1 MAMDW
6 KFLVVLFLL
15 IGILALSGFG
25 VFVERTSYVTLTET
39 RHVFLTETVTVTSIV
54 TRELSTV
61 LTRTVTTTVVRTGR
75 LEECVVF
82 GAVKDVFERSEPVVF
97 RLVNNCGFNVVLPNS
112 APWLVVDA
120 GGNVVFSPVALQVI
134 TTVKPGEVR
143 EWTWDQRSSEGEVVP
158 AGTYAVRL
166 MTINVGYLSDTFEI
180 E

>member
-61 LTRTVTTTVVRTGR
+61 LTRTV
-75 LEECVVF
+75 F
-82 GAVKDVFERSEPVVF
+82 GAVKDVFERSESVVF